1 MKNILKNRPFLW
13 VLTADMLS
21 NLGDMVYYLALLNY
35 VLLVPNHRLAL
46 AIVTF
51 SELFPSFMGLV
62 TGYLADR
69 TADKLGTIKL
79 TLIFRVLLYA
89 LIGFFMG
96 FEPAL
101 WIVVVAAVFNVFSD
115 FAGFYENGLY
125 TPLSLRVV
133 PNAEREAYS
142 AFRQTVT
149 SSLNIGFQALSA
161 ILVGFLS
168 YRQLGFLNAG
178 TFLLALIIMQALT
191 PTFKQLLA
199 DQPLKS
205 PPKVSK
211 EDKGPGL
218 LAALK
223 LAIQELRKL
232 PEMRLSLV
240 VTPCLNAF
248 GAVLSPILLLL
259 MKEDPS
265 FIFITIESSL
275 ALITTAF
282 FVGNII
288 GSSLVLSLFKKVS
301 MASLVV
307 ASTVANLGLFVGMV
321 LHQMPMV
328 VISAT
333 LIGVFAGGMNPK
345 FSALMVNAMPE
356 EQLATIGGGVSTYFM
371 LGMSLVRVL
380 VTGLVLLLSAD
391 QMSWLFLGASALL
404 VFYALSWWL
413 SRTRT
418 S

>member
-1 MKNILKNRPFLW
+1 MKKILKNRTYLW

-21 NLGDMVYYLALLNY
+21 NFGDVVYYLALVNY

-46 AIVTF
+46 AIVTL
-51 SELFPSFMGLV
+51 SEIFPSFMGLI

-79 TLIFRVLLYA
+79 TLLFRVLLYS

-101 WIVVVAAVFNVFSD
+101 WIVIVAAVFNILSD

-133 PNAEREAYS
+133 PNAERETYA

-161 ILVGFLS
+161 ILVGLLS

-178 TFLLALIIMQALT
+178 TFLLAFLIMQSLT
-191 PTFKQLLA
+191 PIFKQLLV

-205 PPKVSK
+205 PLKVDQG
-211 EDKGPGL
+211 DKGAGL
-218 LAALK
+218 FFSLK
-223 LAIQELRKL
+223 LAIQELKTL

-240 VTPCLNAF
+240 VSPCLNAF
-248 GAVLSPILLLL
+248 GAALSPILLLL
-259 MKEDPS
+259 MKEAPS
-265 FIFITIESSL
+265 FMFINVETSL
-275 ALITTAF
+275 ALITTTF
-282 FVGNII
+282 FIGNII
-288 GSSLVLSLFKKVS
+288 GSSLVLSFFKKVS
-301 MASLVV
+301 MASLVF
-307 ASTVANLGLFVGMV
+307 ASTLATVGLFTGMV
-321 LHQMPMV
+321 LHHMPVV

-333 LIGVFAGGMNPK
+333 LMGIFTGGSNPK
-345 FSALMVNAMPE
+345 FSALMVNSMPE

-371 LGMSLVRVL
+371 LGVSLTRLL
-380 VTGLVLLLSAD
+380 VAGLVLFLSAN
-391 QMSWLFLGASALL
+391 QLSSLFLVASLFL
-404 VFYALSWWL
+404 VLYALQWFFKEK
-413 SRTRT
+413 RFG
-418 S
+418 

>member
-1 MKNILKNRPFLW
+1 MKNILKNWTYLW

-21 NLGDMVYYLALLNY
+21 NFGDVVYYLALLNY

-51 SELFPSFMGLV
+51 SGLFPSFMGLV

-96 FEPAL
+96 FESAL
-101 WIVVVAAVFNVFSD
+101 WIVVVAAVLTVFSD

-161 ILVGFLS
+161 ILVGLLS

-178 TFLLALIIMQALT
+178 TFLLAFLIMQALT

-205 PPKVSK
+205 PPKISK

-218 LAALK
+218 LFALK
-223 LAIQELRKL
+223 LAIQELRKV

-240 VTPCLNAF
+240 VSPWLNAF
-248 GAVLSPILLLL
+248 GAAFSPILLLL

-265 FIFITIESSL
+265 FIFINSQSSL
-275 ALITTAF
+275 ALIMTAF

-288 GSSLVLSLFKKVS
+288 GSALVLSLFKNAS
-301 MASLVV
+301 MASLVA
-307 ASTVANLGLFVGMV
+307 ASTLANLGLFVGMV
-321 LHQMPMV
+321 LHQMPVV

-333 LIGVFAGGMNPK
+333 LVGVFLGGSNPK
-345 FSALMVNAMPE
+345 FSALMVNSMPE

-371 LGMSLVRVL
+371 LGMSLTKVL
-380 VTGLVLLLSAD
+380 VAGLVLVFSAD
-391 QMSWLFLGASALL
+391 QLSWLFLGVSSLL
-404 VFYALSWWL
+404 VAYALNWL
-413 SRTRT
+413 LARTR
-418 S
+418 SG

>member
-191 PTFKQLLA
+191 PTFK
-199 DQPLKS
+199 
-205 PPKVSK
+205 
-211 EDKGPGL
+211 
-218 LAALK
+218 
-223 LAIQELRKL
+223 
-232 PEMRLSLV
+232 
-240 VTPCLNAF
+240 
-248 GAVLSPILLLL
+248 
-259 MKEDPS
+259 
-265 FIFITIESSL
+265 
-275 ALITTAF
+275 
-282 FVGNII
+282 
-288 GSSLVLSLFKKVS
+288 
-301 MASLVV
+301 
-307 ASTVANLGLFVGMV
+307 
-321 LHQMPMV
+321 
-328 VISAT
+328 
-333 LIGVFAGGMNPK
+333 
-345 FSALMVNAMPE
+345 
-356 EQLATIGGGVSTYFM
+356 
-371 LGMSLVRVL
+371 
-380 VTGLVLLLSAD
+380 
-391 QMSWLFLGASALL
+391 
-404 VFYALSWWL
+404 
-413 SRTRT
+413 
-418 S
+418 

>member
-51 SELFPSFMGLV
+51 SELFPGFMGLV

-96 FEPAL
+96 VEPAL

-191 PTFKQLLA
+191 PTFK
-199 DQPLKS
+199 
-205 PPKVSK
+205 
-211 EDKGPGL
+211 
-218 LAALK
+218 
-223 LAIQELRKL
+223 
-232 PEMRLSLV
+232 
-240 VTPCLNAF
+240 
-248 GAVLSPILLLL
+248 
-259 MKEDPS
+259 
-265 FIFITIESSL
+265 
-275 ALITTAF
+275 
-282 FVGNII
+282 
-288 GSSLVLSLFKKVS
+288 
-301 MASLVV
+301 
-307 ASTVANLGLFVGMV
+307 
-321 LHQMPMV
+321 
-328 VISAT
+328 
-333 LIGVFAGGMNPK
+333 
-345 FSALMVNAMPE
+345 
-356 EQLATIGGGVSTYFM
+356 
-371 LGMSLVRVL
+371 
-380 VTGLVLLLSAD
+380 
-391 QMSWLFLGASALL
+391 
-404 VFYALSWWL
+404 
-413 SRTRT
+413 
-418 S
+418 